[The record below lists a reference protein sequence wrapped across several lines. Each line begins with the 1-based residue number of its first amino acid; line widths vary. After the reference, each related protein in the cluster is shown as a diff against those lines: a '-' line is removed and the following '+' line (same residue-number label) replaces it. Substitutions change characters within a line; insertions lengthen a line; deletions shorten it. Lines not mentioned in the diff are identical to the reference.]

1 MTARDLSALS
11 DDALAR
17 KLHAGI
23 GEAPEAE
30 LLAAADTLARVN
42 GCPDPAALAEM
53 AAHAPR
59 PGNGTAH
66 ARPDGTTTYTVALP
80 AGLPLLNANRTRR
93 MHWAQVRKIA
103 RPIRE
108 ATCLLARNQHIPLL
122 DRAHVVYVIH
132 PTPQT
137 RRRDPANW
145 AESAKAAVD
154 GLVDAGVFEDDD
166 SAHVIGPDPRLGE
179 PVKGGQLVIHITPLG
194 GES

>member
-1 MTARDLSALS
+1 MNEPAIRVDGCRDL
-11 DDALAR
+11 
-17 KLHAGI
+17 
-23 GEAPEAE
+23 
-30 LLAAADTLARVN
+30 
-42 GCPDPAALAEM
+42 AALA
-53 AAHAPR
+53 AQTPPGHRLPPTLRAP
-59 PGNGTAH
+59 A
-66 ARPDGTTTYTVALP
+66 GTTTYTVALP

-93 MHWAQVRKIA
+93 MHWSQVRRLAK
-103 RPIRE
+103 PIRE
-108 ATCLLARNQHIPLL
+108 ATCLLARNQHIPPL
-122 DRAHVVYVIH
+122 DRAHVVYVVH

-194 GES
+194 GAS